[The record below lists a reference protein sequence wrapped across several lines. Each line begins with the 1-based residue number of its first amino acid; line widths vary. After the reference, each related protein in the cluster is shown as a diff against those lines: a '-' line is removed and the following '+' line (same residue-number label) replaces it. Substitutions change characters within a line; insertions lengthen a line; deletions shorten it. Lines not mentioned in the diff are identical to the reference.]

1 MKEFVIIITPL
12 VIFFS
17 IGFIFDIKG
26 FIIAGVIS
34 LSFLVLI
41 LILEFLAYLASKFK

>member
-1 MKEFVIIITPL
+1 MKEFIITITPL
-12 VIFFS
+12 VIFS

-26 FIIAGVIS
+26 FIIAGAIS